1 MDPLTASIALSITQL
16 CISAIMAGIYFAA
29 PVERCTRFW
38 AMSGILTGSG
48 ITIVL
53 VNAGRPAGLLL
64 AVGNIGLFAGCVV
77 VWMGLKIFFGQAAT
91 RWGYLL
97 IALFSF
103 LFLLL
108 LANNAGFTT
117 RSHLISA
124 SLVLVFVLCL
134 QTLLASGPAV
144 VGSKR
149 SFARGMGTAGLL
161 LLIGAHMLRIA
172 VSLYEPA
179 LFRPATISHFGAVVL
194 YLVPLAGTLLFFSAL
209 LLLYFERIKND
220 LLLSLAAKQD
230 ALETQIRFV
239 DMFSHEYRTPLAVI
253 RTNLDILQSKDQAN
267 GDRLSAN
274 LAKMR
279 RAVLRLVE
287 VAETALTQE
296 QTEQGLP
303 DIQREAI
310 FLPDFLHAV
319 IDEAAV
325 FWSDRV
331 PQLRLEQADALVI
344 SGDRK
349 LLKTALLNLLDNAIK
364 YGPRQGAVTVALTAT
379 DGALTLTVNDDG
391 PGIPEQELGQV
402 FGKYFR
408 GSRTGLIRGSG
419 MGLYLV
425 QRIVARHAG
434 NVSLRNRATGGTSAT
449 ITLPFHTGEA
459 GGGRVRH

>member
-1 MDPLTASIALSITQL
+1 
-16 CISAIMAGIYFAA
+16 
-29 PVERCTRFW
+29 
-38 AMSGILTGSG
+38 
-48 ITIVL
+48 
-53 VNAGRPAGLLL
+53 
-64 AVGNIGLFAGCVV
+64 
-77 VWMGLKIFFGQAAT
+77 
-91 RWGYLL
+91 
-97 IALFSF
+97 
-103 LFLLL
+103 
-108 LANNAGFTT
+108 
-117 RSHLISA
+117 
-124 SLVLVFVLCL
+124 
-134 QTLLASGPAV
+134 
-144 VGSKR
+144 
-149 SFARGMGTAGLL
+149 
-161 LLIGAHMLRIA
+161 
-172 VSLYEPA
+172 
-179 LFRPATISHFGAVVL
+179 
-194 YLVPLAGTLLFFSAL
+194 
-209 LLLYFERIKND
+209 
-220 LLLSLAAKQD
+220 
-230 ALETQIRFV
+230 
-239 DMFSHEYRTPLAVI
+239 MFSHEYRTPLAVI